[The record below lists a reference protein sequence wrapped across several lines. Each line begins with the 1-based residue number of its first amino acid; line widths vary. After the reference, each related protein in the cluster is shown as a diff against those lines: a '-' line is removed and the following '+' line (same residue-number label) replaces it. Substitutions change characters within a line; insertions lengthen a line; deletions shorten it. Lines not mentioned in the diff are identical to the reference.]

1 MCGFVGY
8 VDLHRDIVK
17 EKETILQMNNTLKK
31 REPDEEGYY
40 ANSHI
45 QLGHRRLIITDAK
58 GRKATYGVSV

>member
-17 EKETILQMNNTLKK
+17 EKETILQMSNTLKK
-31 REPDEEGYY
+31 RGPDEEGYY
-40 ANSHI
+40 ANNNI

-58 GRKATYGVSV
+58 GRKTAYGVSV